1 MLTMVRGGYIECCD
15 IGALGD
21 MSEQKV
27 LDQWRRS
34 RRRVKGMAIKQT

>member
-1 MLTMVRGGYIECCD
+1 MLAMVCDGYIECYD

-21 MSEQKV
+21 VSEQKV
-27 LDQWRRS
+27 LDRRRRS